1 MRIAWILDQIAAEL
15 GDLQAFRD
23 WSAGHGLPRR
33 AALGV
38 APEDHA
44 VLAQEAR
51 LSSSCCK
58 VNPVDLPLS
67 DLTRIL
73 QSA

>member
-44 VLAQEAR
+44 ALAQEAR
-51 LSSSCCK
+51 LSSYK
-58 VNPVDLPLS
+58 ANPVDLPLS